1 MSAMSSSRTA
11 SGPEVSDPVCLLIA
25 CIVLVIVVA
34 ILAVVSFPPGF
45 LDGSAAFWR
54 YPILDYA
61 QHVIGGRY
69 FIADA
74 WRWPLLIV
82 PDLGTPPGTN
92 IGMTDSIP
100 IAALGVKLLRGW
112 YGYVRPYLPM
122 WILLC
127 YLLQGPACAIAL
139 YVLGVRH
146 VAALVLGGLIAV
158 FTPIL
163 LFRFAHAALCAQFL
177 LLLALALHLHMARA
191 TSRRVTLAYYL
202 PLLLV
207 AVLVHIYLFAMMF
220 AIMVASLLQGLWTE
234 RLTIPA
240 ALAQLAIMA
249 LVIGAVMWACGYFEL
264 GPIPMKPY
272 GQWALDLAAPFFPA
286 PSGVFGIAELPRD
299 RPGED
304 FAWLGA
310 GMVVLLIA
318 ALAGWWRQL
327 GSMAREHL
335 PSLVICG
342 LLIIFAVTYV
352 VRIGP
357 VLVLGIG
364 PERVRQAVLF
374 GAAHG
379 GTLHMLVGS
388 LDAIDYLR
396 IVAYGVVLAGLA
408 ALVVIRAWQWRK
420 LRFLRFVGLLL
431 IVGAVVLAVRPLA
444 IPLILSNFQA
454 SARFVWPVI
463 YLTSLLAI
471 AGVWRAYSPRIALS
485 LMVVALVLQVFDTM
499 PVLRAM
505 RYDADSEPPSLP
517 EEAVLLSDMAKA
529 DRVTFVPTYLCAY
542 AEPLDTDARDVAIS
556 HLTDLEVLVSRF
568 VRPTNS
574 VRNSRMTATDI
585 EGLRDRCDRERS
597 AAQAQLDTRGTMTIV
612 LNDTP
617 MEAQLR
623 ADLTQHSSCTKLS
636 SATVCVGR

>member
-1 MSAMSSSRTA
+1 MSSTRTA
-11 SGPEVSDPVCLLIA
+11 SGPEADPIGLLIA
-25 CIVLVIVVA
+25 CIVLVSVVA
-34 ILAVVSFPPGF
+34 ILAVVSFPLGF

-61 QHVIGGRY
+61 QHTIGGRY
-69 FIADA
+69 FLADA

-82 PDLGTPPGTN
+82 PDLGNPPGTN
-92 IGMTDSIP
+92 IGLTDSIP
-100 IAALGVKLLRGW
+100 IAALGIKLLRAW
-112 YGYVRPYLPM
+112 YGYERPYLPI
-122 WILLC
+122 WIFLC

-139 YVLGVRH
+139 YVLGVRRA
-146 VAALVLGGLIAV
+146 AALVLGGLIAV

-177 LLLALALHLHMARA
+177 LLLALALHLHISRA
-191 TSRRVTLAYYL
+191 TSRRVNLVYYV

-207 AVLVHIYLFAMMF
+207 ALLVHIYLFAMML
-220 AIMVASLLQGLWTE
+220 AIMLASLLQGLWAE

-249 LVIGAVMWACGYFEL
+249 LVIGAVMWSCGYFDL

-286 PSGVFGIAELPRD
+286 PSVVFGNAELPRD

-318 ALAGWWRQL
+318 ALIGSWRQL
-327 GSMAREHL
+327 GSLARTHL
-335 PSLVICG
+335 PTLMICG

-357 VLVLGIG
+357 VLVLGMG

-374 GAAHG
+374 GAVHG
-379 GTLHMLVGS
+379 GTLRTLIGS
-388 LDAIDYLR
+388 LDTMDCLR
-396 IVAYGVVLAGLA
+396 IGAYGALLFGLA

-420 LRFLRFVGLLL
+420 LRFLRFIGLVLL
-431 IVGAVVLAVRPLA
+431 VVAFVLAMRPSA

-463 YLTSLLAI
+463 YLTNLLAI
-471 AGVWRAYSPRIALS
+471 AGVWRAYSPRIAVS
-485 LMVVALVLQVFDTM
+485 LLVVALALQVFDTM
-499 PVLRAM
+499 PIWRAM
-505 RYDADSEPPSLP
+505 RYDADAEPQSLP
-517 EEAVLLSDMAKA
+517 EQAVLLSDMAKA
-529 DRVTFVPTYLCAY
+529 DRVTFVPTYHCAY
-542 AEPLDTDARDVAIS
+542 AEPLDTDARDVAIA

-574 VRNSRMTATDI
+574 VRNSRMTAQNI
-585 EGLRDRCDRERS
+585 EALRGQCDWERNE
-597 AAQAQLDTRGTMTIV
+597 AQAQLDAPGRMTIV

-623 ADLTQHSSCTKLS
+623 ADLAQHSSCTRFS

>member
-1 MSAMSSSRTA
+1 
-11 SGPEVSDPVCLLIA
+11 
-25 CIVLVIVVA
+25 
-34 ILAVVSFPPGF
+34 LA
-45 LDGSAAFWR
+45 L
-54 YPILDYA
+54 
-61 QHVIGGRY
+61 
-69 FIADA
+69 
-74 WRWPLLIV
+74 
-82 PDLGTPPGTN
+82 
-92 IGMTDSIP
+92 
-100 IAALGVKLLRGW
+100 KLLRGW
-112 YGYVRPYLPM
+112 YGYTRSYLPM
-122 WILLC
+122 WIFLC
-127 YLLQGPACAIAL
+127 YLLQGPACAAGL
-139 YVLGVRH
+139 YVLGIRN

-177 LLLALALHLHMARA
+177 LLLALALHLHFSRA
-191 TSRRVTLAYYL
+191 TSRRVNLVYYL

-207 AVLVHIYLFAMMF
+207 ALLVHIYLFAMLF
-220 AIMVASLLQGLWTE
+220 AIMLASLLQGLWSE

-249 LVIGAVMWACGYFEL
+249 LVIGVVMWACGYFDL

-286 PSGVFGIAELPRD
+286 PSVIFGSAELPRD

-310 GMVVLLIA
+310 GMAVLLIA
-318 ALAGWWRQL
+318 ALVGSWRQL
-327 GSMAREHL
+327 GSLARAHL
-335 PSLVICG
+335 PTLVICG

-357 VLVLGIG
+357 VLVLGVG

-379 GTLHMLVGS
+379 GTLHALVAS

-396 IVAYGVVLAGLA
+396 ICAYGALLFGLA

-420 LRFLRFVGLLL
+420 LRFLRFIGLVLL
-431 IVGAVVLAVRPLA
+431 VVAVVLVVRPLA

-463 YLTSLLAI
+463 YLTNLLAI
-471 AGVWRAYSPRIALS
+471 AAVWRAYPPRIAVS
-485 LMVVALVLQVFDTM
+485 LLVVALVLQVFDTM
-499 PVLRAM
+499 PIWRAM
-505 RYDADSEPPSLP
+505 RYYADFEPQPLP
-517 EEAVLLSDMAKA
+517 EEPVLLSDMAKA

-542 AEPLDTDARDVAIS
+542 AEPLDTDARDVAIA

-574 VRNSRMTATDI
+574 VRNSRMTAQDI
-585 EGLRDRCDRERS
+585 EALRGRCDRERDE
-597 AAQAQLDTRGTMTIV
+597 ARAQLDTPGRMTIV

-623 ADLTQHSSCTKLS
+623 ADLTRHSGCTKLS

>member
-1 MSAMSSSRTA
+1 MSSTRTPP
-11 SGPEVSDPVCLLIA
+11 GPEVSDPTCLLIA
-25 CIVLVIVVA
+25 CIILVMVVA
-34 ILAVVSFPPGF
+34 ILAVVSFPLGF

-61 QHVIGGRY
+61 QHTIGGRY

-100 IAALGVKLLRGW
+100 IAALAAKLLRNW
-112 YGYVRPYLPM
+112 YGYARPYLPM
-122 WILLC
+122 WIGLC

-163 LFRFAHAALCAQFL
+163 LFRFAHAALCAHFL
-177 LLLALALHLHMARA
+177 LLLALALHLHLARE
-191 TSRRVTLAYYL
+191 TSHRVTLVYYL

-207 AVLVHIYLFAMMF
+207 ALLVHIYLFAMLF
-220 AIMVASLLQGLWTE
+220 AVMLASLLQGLWTE

-240 ALAQLAIMA
+240 VLAQLAIMA
-249 LVIGAVMWACGYFEL
+249 LVIGAVMWACGYFDL

-286 PSGVFGIAELPRD
+286 PSGIFGIAELPRD

-310 GMVVLLIA
+310 GIFVLLIA
-318 ALAGWWRQL
+318 ALVGWWRQL
-327 GSMAREHL
+327 GSLARAHL

-357 VLVLGIG
+357 LLVLGMG

-374 GAAHG
+374 GVAHG
-379 GTLHMLVGS
+379 GTLHTLIAS
-388 LDAIDYLR
+388 LDTIDYLR
-396 IVAYGVVLAGLA
+396 IVAYGALLFGFA
-408 ALVVIRAWQWRK
+408 ALVAIRAWQWRK
-420 LRFLRFVGLLL
+420 LRFLRFIGLVLL
-431 IVGAVVLAVRPLA
+431 VVAVVLAVRPLA

-454 SARFVWPVI
+454 SARFVWPVV

-471 AGVWRAYSPRIALS
+471 AGVWRAYPPRIAMS
-485 LMVVALVLQVFDTM
+485 LLVVALVLQVFDTM
-499 PVLRAM
+499 PMWRAM
-505 RYDADSEPPSLP
+505 RYYADAEPQSLP
-517 EEAVLLSDMAKA
+517 EEPVLLSDMAKA

-542 AEPLDTDARDVAIS
+542 AEPLDTDARDVAIA

-574 VRNSRMTATDI
+574 VRNSRMTAQDI
-585 EGLRDRCDRERS
+585 EALRGRCDRERDE
-597 AAQAQLDTRGTMTIV
+597 AQAQLDTPGRMTIV

-623 ADLTQHSSCTKLS
+623 ADLSQRSGCTRFS